1 MAEALTFGSLISATD
16 AVSILAVFQELHVDP
31 TLFYLVF
38 GESSLNDAVA
48 ICLFET
54 FSRFIGHSYEFKPM
68 LFAIFEFG
76 LVLAGSTMVGVIF
89 GMIPALLFKHGN
101 LRSNLLHEVGVFV
114 MFAYLPFVVSQVLGM
129 SGVVSIIFA
138 GVSMKHYA
146 SPNLTPEA
154 RDVCSGLFNT
164 LSHMAE
170 TSVFLTF
177 GLTEYYRFWLIFW
190 MATFCLFSRGCAVY
204 PLSYVLNLRKNAA
217 KITLNQQ
224 HVIWYGGM
232 RGAVAFALSKSFPGE
247 KRPEIVATTLIVVLL
262 SIIIMG
268 GGTVAV
274 LDKCG
279 IPRLTAEEEAALDKT
294 VKPHR
299 HMRALQFDNKY
310 LIPLLTNLCQYG
322 DNSSPRK
329 GGFGHASN
337 VDTADEHDSAE
348 ADDDEVVDVIR
359 REDAAPNGFGG
370 RGGLRG
376 AGAAALPRLDTRA
389 LLRPQWQHVPRADA
403 RRASRFRPRRPP
415 QWLPGGARARGGCAA
430 LLRLDMEPRLDADSD
445 YTQCDEEGW
454 TYGSSIERI
463 NCRLAEGTSKVK
475 RGYYHFLR
483 RRRWIRTR
491 VRTPLSA
498 VQGETEQS
506 RLCTA
511 PSPTYVRESRLSETQ
526 GPNRYYRV
534 YRDSLKAYFQLG
546 SAKRS
551 SNFVRVDFTDDDIQK
566 EGWLGVRGT
575 LSRSWKLRYFLL
587 RWDSSSLVCL
597 RDRASMIQVSEEL
610 IDRHTTLLVE
620 ESSRPRQFQFSVCNG
635 ERTLRLNAVDGTS
648 RASWISALSEM
659 IVRSRASFFA
669 ADESESGSSTRSRS
683 FRRMRS
689 STEEDGSI
697 VSASMVNEMNG
708 ESNGAKQKHSRGA
721 WRPYKF
727 ISSTMQSKRKTDEIC
742 RRDYVKQF
750 TETLDSKI
758 QLATA
763 YISENIAILEEN
775 LCTAQEF
782 LPSVPCVPVKEIQ
795 RLRVEV
801 DSSIAAFRVGAKVT
815 LRSDRTSVLGCNVL
829 LKELLR
835 ESVISLAPSQEHA
848 TIKKIV
854 CESPTKRRI
863 PLDWFTEGAPLE
875 KDREQPSLS
884 DESALSTSTS
894 NSTVGKLELSYTSGS
909 SLEIKRPNS
918 LIVARHDKRS
928 SSVPESN
935 RSTSTPVSYSSH
947 SLHASDAI
955 RIKPYTEIPAGLRE
969 GHFDLPNGV
978 NGYVVKVHDK
988 DIGSLIGYTLCSA
1001 AYIDQLEAHFE
1012 KQVNIAE
1019 ELHASENMGISEVS
1033 APSPPKSEEAPE
1045 ISTAS
1050 TDDASPSSN
1059 ATTATNSV
1067 TVSDKKQ
1074 VIYLSKLRSKDLQHT
1089 SMKFSYAVG
1098 STNHEVRCVAYFAA
1112 QFHALRALTV
1122 PGNVEFL
1129 NSIIE
1134 SKRWDTS
1141 GGKSGAFFSMTHDKR
1156 YVLKGISVV
1165 EFNMFVHMAPKYF
1178 NFISRVVEVPTPTV
1192 ITKIVGLFKLS
1203 HSRRLLKHT
1212 EYVVI
1217 MENFSYGFPPGQMYD
1232 LKGIL
1237 RRRYNG
1243 SSSDEEDRHESFNNV
1258 SNVQV
1263 SMNLPVLLDGN
1274 FSERM
1279 PVPVAQPE
1287 LDIIEA
1293 AIQNDTGFLYRAGVI
1308 DYSLLL
1314 RFDEDKRQ
1322 VIVGLIDYLHQF
1334 DFLKKMEST
1343 SKASLTFRNPT
1354 VISPI
1359 SYRRRFM
1366 NAMNRYFVGIE
1377 KELEIRMRKRC
1388 GFKSKPGMRPSVL
1401 TASPSASTTTDKP
1414 KARIDEE
1421 RHADVAARLA
1431 DNMSLTSES
1440 PLLSERPPAK
1450 SEYRLPRQE
1459 SDWTSSKPRGHS
1471 MSHLSDHEVQCDRV
1485 THSEGECNSS
1495 PCSSSSASVKSYPAT
1510 PLHNNNVIL
1519 EERSS

>member
-1 MAEALTFGSLISATD
+1 MESVVEEAFEVQALQPFHGWALERFCDRSGNTYRELTRAALR
-16 AVSILAVFQELHVDP
+16 VSGRDDRLNGVREAPEL
-31 TLFYLVF
+31 
-38 GESSLNDAVA
+38 
-48 ICLFET
+48 
-54 FSRFIGHSYEFKPM
+54 
-68 LFAIFEFG
+68 
-76 LVLAGSTMVGVIF
+76 
-89 GMIPALLFKHGN
+89 
-101 LRSNLLHEVGVFV
+101 EVGVLRSPEW
-114 MFAYLPFVVSQVLGM
+114 MWSHAWM
-129 SGVVSIIFA
+129 S
-138 GVSMKHYA
+138 
-146 SPNLTPEA
+146 
-154 RDVCSGLFNT
+154 D
-164 LSHMAE
+164 
-170 TSVFLTF
+170 
-177 GLTEYYRFWLIFW
+177 
-190 MATFCLFSRGCAVY
+190 
-204 PLSYVLNLRKNAA
+204 
-217 KITLNQQ
+217 
-224 HVIWYGGM
+224 
-232 RGAVAFALSKSFPGE
+232 GE
-247 KRPEIVATTLIVVLL
+247 
-262 SIIIMG
+262 
-268 GGTVAV
+268 
-274 LDKCG
+274 
-279 IPRLTAEEEAALDKT
+279 
-294 VKPHR
+294 
-299 HMRALQFDNKY
+299 
-310 LIPLLTNLCQYG
+310 
-322 DNSSPRK
+322 
-329 GGFGHASN
+329 
-337 VDTADEHDSAE
+337 
-348 ADDDEVVDVIR
+348 
-359 REDAAPNGFGG
+359 
-370 RGGLRG
+370 
-376 AGAAALPRLDTRA
+376 
-389 LLRPQWQHVPRADA
+389 
-403 RRASRFRPRRPP
+403 
-415 QWLPGGARARGGCAA
+415 
-430 LLRLDMEPRLDADSD
+430 

-498 VQGETEQS
+498 RAEEA
-506 RLCTA
+506 RLGA
-511 PSPTYVRESRLSETQ
+511 AASPSYEDPELRESRLSDVQ
-526 GPNRYYRV
+526 GGPHRYYRV
-534 YRDSLKAYFQLG
+534 YRDALKAYFQLG
-546 SAKRS
+546 STKRP

-566 EGWLGVRGT
+566 EGWLGARGT
-575 LSRSWKLRYFLL
+575 LSRSWRLRYFLL

-597 RDRASMIQVSEEL
+597 RDRASMVQVSEEL

-620 ESSRPRQFQFSVCNG
+620 ESSKPRQFQFSVCNG

-697 VSASMVNEMNG
+697 VSASMVNDMNG
-708 ESNGAKQKHSRGA
+708 ESNGAKQKHNRGA

-727 ISSTMQSKRKTDEIC
+727 ISSTMQSKRKTDGIC

-750 TETLDSKI
+750 TEILNSKI
-758 QLATA
+758 ELATTF
-763 YISENIAILEEN
+763 ISENIDILEEN

-782 LPSVPCVPVKEIQ
+782 LPSTVPSVPKKEIQ
-795 RLRVEV
+795 RLRTEA
-801 DSSIAAFRVGAKVT
+801 DASIEAFRVGAKALVE
-815 LRSDRTSVLGCNVL
+815 SDRTSVLGCNML
-829 LKELLR
+829 LKELYVLVCRLR
-835 ESVISLAPSQEHA
+835 ENVISLAPSQEHA

-854 CESPTKRRI
+854 SESPTKRRI
-863 PLDWFTEGAPLE
+863 PLDWFTEGAPSG
-875 KDREQPSLS
+875 KDHQQPSLS
-884 DESALSTSTS
+884 EDSVLSTSTS

-909 SLEIKRPNS
+909 SLEMKRPNS
-918 LIVARHDKRS
+918 LMVSRHDKRS
-928 SSVPESN
+928 LSVPESN
-935 RSTSTPVSYSSH
+935 RSTSTPVGYSGH

-955 RIKPYTEIPAGLRE
+955 RIKPYTEVPAGLRE
-969 GHFDLPNGV
+969 GHFDLPDGV

-988 DIGSLIGYTLCSA
+988 DIGSLIGYTLCST

-1012 KQVNIAE
+1012 KKVNIAE

-1033 APSPPKSEEAPE
+1033 APSPPKSEEVPE
-1045 ISTAS
+1045 IPTSPA
-1050 TDDASPSSN
+1050 DDASPSST
-1059 ATTATNSV
+1059 ATTATNSA
-1067 TVSDKKQ
+1067 TVADKKQ
-1074 VIYLSKLRSKDLQHT
+1074 VIYLSKLRSTDLQHT

-1098 STNHEVRCVAYFAA
+1098 STNHEFRCVAYFAA

-1134 SKRWDTS
+1134 SKRWDTT

-1156 YVLKGISVV
+1156 YVLKGISVT

-1178 NFISRVVEVPTPTV
+1178 KFISRVVEIPTPTV

-1212 EYVVI
+1212 EYIVI

-1232 LKGIL
+1232 LKGIF
-1237 RRRYNG
+1237 RRRYNA
-1243 SSSDEEDRHESFNNV
+1243 SSSGEEDHHESFNSV

-1279 PVPVAQPE
+1279 PVPVARPDLE
-1287 LDIIEA
+1287 IIEA
-1293 AIQNDTGFLYRAGVI
+1293 AIQNDTGFLCRAGVI

-1388 GFKSKPGMRPSVL
+1388 GFKSKPGVRPSGAL
-1401 TASPSASTTTDKP
+1401 TASPAAVSTTSTPSASTATAKP
-1414 KARIDEE
+1414 KTRADEE
-1421 RHADVAARLA
+1421 RHAAVAARLA

-1440 PLLSERPPAK
+1440 SLLSEPVK
-1450 SEYRLPRQE
+1450 SEYRLPKLE
-1459 SDWTSSKPRGHS
+1459 SDWTSTKPRGHS
-1471 MSHLSDHEVQCDRV
+1471 MSHVSDHEVCCERV
-1485 THSEGECNSS
+1485 AHSEGEGNSS
-1495 PCSSSSASVKSYPAT
+1495 PCSSSSESTKSYPAT
-1510 PLHNNNVIL
+1510 PHNNDIIL
-1519 EERSS
+1519 EERCS

>member
-1 MAEALTFGSLISATD
+1 MDSVVEEAFEVQVLQPFHGWTLERFCDRSGNTYHALTRAALR
-16 AVSILAVFQELHVDP
+16 VSGRNDRLNGVQEAPEL
-31 TLFYLVF
+31 
-38 GESSLNDAVA
+38 
-48 ICLFET
+48 
-54 FSRFIGHSYEFKPM
+54 
-68 LFAIFEFG
+68 
-76 LVLAGSTMVGVIF
+76 
-89 GMIPALLFKHGN
+89 
-101 LRSNLLHEVGVFV
+101 EVGV
-114 MFAYLPFVVSQVLGM
+114 LPSSDWM
-129 SGVVSIIFA
+129 W
-138 GVSMKHYA
+138 
-146 SPNLTPEA
+146 
-154 RDVCSGLFNT
+154 
-164 LSHMAE
+164 SHD
-170 TSVFLTF
+170 
-177 GLTEYYRFWLIFW
+177 W
-190 MATFCLFSRGCAVY
+190 M
-204 PLSYVLNLRKNAA
+204 P
-217 KITLNQQ
+217 
-224 HVIWYGGM
+224 
-232 RGAVAFALSKSFPGE
+232 
-247 KRPEIVATTLIVVLL
+247 
-262 SIIIMG
+262 
-268 GGTVAV
+268 
-274 LDKCG
+274 
-279 IPRLTAEEEAALDKT
+279 
-294 VKPHR
+294 
-299 HMRALQFDNKY
+299 
-310 LIPLLTNLCQYG
+310 
-322 DNSSPRK
+322 
-329 GGFGHASN
+329 
-337 VDTADEHDSAE
+337 
-348 ADDDEVVDVIR
+348 
-359 REDAAPNGFGG
+359 
-370 RGGLRG
+370 
-376 AGAAALPRLDTRA
+376 
-389 LLRPQWQHVPRADA
+389 
-403 RRASRFRPRRPP
+403 
-415 QWLPGGARARGGCAA
+415 
-430 LLRLDMEPRLDADSD
+430 DSD

-454 TYGSSIERI
+454 TYGSSIGRI

-475 RGYYHFLR
+475 RGYHHFLR
-483 RRRWIRTR
+483 RRRWIHTR

-498 VQGETEQS
+498 AQAETEQS
-506 RLCTA
+506 RLSTA
-511 PSPTYVRESRLSETQ
+511 PSPTYDRESRLSRTQ

-546 SAKRS
+546 STKRS

-597 RDRASMIQVSEEL
+597 RDRASMIQASEEL

-620 ESSRPRQFQFSVCNG
+620 EASKPRQFQFSVCNG

-648 RASWISALSEM
+648 RAFWISALSEM

-689 STEEDGSI
+689 STDEDGSL

-708 ESNGAKQKHSRGA
+708 ESNGAKQKHSRAA

-727 ISSTMQSKRKTDEIC
+727 IASTMQSKRKTDESC

-750 TETLDSKI
+750 ADILDSKVE
-758 QLATA
+758 LAVSF
-763 YISENIAILEEN
+763 ILENIAILEEN

-782 LPSVPCVPVKEIQ
+782 LPSVPCVPLKEIQ

-801 DSSIAAFRVGAKVT
+801 NSSIATFRVGAKAT
-815 LRSDRTSVLGCNVL
+815 LESERTSVLGCNML
-829 LKELLR
+829 LKTLFLLVCRLR
-835 ESVISLAPSQEHA
+835 ERVISLAPSQEHA

-854 CESPTKRRI
+854 AESPTKRRI
-863 PLDWFTEGAPLE
+863 PLDWFTECVPLM
-875 KDREQPSLS
+875 KDRGQPSLS
-884 DESALSTSTS
+884 EDSSISTSTS

-909 SLEIKRPNS
+909 SLEIKRPSS

-935 RSTSTPVSYSSH
+935 RSIGTPVSHSGYSGH

-955 RIKPYTEIPAGLRE
+955 RIKPYTEMPAGLRE
-969 GHFDLPNGV
+969 GHFNLPNGV

-988 DIGSLIGYTLCSA
+988 DIGSLIGYTLCSQ

-1012 KQVNIAE
+1012 QKVNIAD

-1033 APSPPKSEEAPE
+1033 APSPPKSEDAPE
-1045 ISTAS
+1045 IPAATDEASSSSTA
-1050 TDDASPSSN
+1050 TI
-1059 ATTATNSV
+1059 ATNSV
-1067 TVSDKKQ
+1067 SVADKKQ
-1074 VIYLSKLRSKDLQHT
+1074 VIYLSKLRSTDLQHT

-1098 STNHEVRCVAYFAA
+1098 STTHEVQCVAYFAA
-1112 QFHALRALTV
+1112 QFHALRALTA

-1217 MENFSYGFPPGQMYD
+1217 MENFSYGFQPGQMYD

-1237 RRRYNG
+1237 RRRYNA
-1243 SSSDEEDRHESFNNV
+1243 SSSDEEDCHEAFNSV
-1258 SNVQV
+1258 SSVHV

-1279 PVPVAQPE
+1279 PVPVAQPD

-1388 GFKSKPGMRPSVL
+1388 GKPGMRPSGALPLVS
-1401 TASPSASTTTDKP
+1401 APSALTPAAKSKTRT
-1414 KARIDEE
+1414 DEE
-1421 RHADVAARLA
+1421 KHADVAVRLA
-1431 DNMSLTSES
+1431 DNLALTSES
-1440 PLLSERPPAK
+1440 LLLSERLPAK

-1471 MSHLSDHEVQCDRV
+1471 MSHLSDHEVHCDRV
-1485 THSEGECNSS
+1485 THSDGECNSS

-1510 PLHNNNVIL
+1510 PLHNNNVII
-1519 EERSS
+1519 EERCS

>member
-1 MAEALTFGSLISATD
+1 MDSVVEEAFEVQVLQPFHGWTLERFCDRSGNTYHALTRVALR
-16 AVSILAVFQELHVDP
+16 VSGRDDRLNGVREAPEL
-31 TLFYLVF
+31 
-38 GESSLNDAVA
+38 
-48 ICLFET
+48 
-54 FSRFIGHSYEFKPM
+54 
-68 LFAIFEFG
+68 
-76 LVLAGSTMVGVIF
+76 
-89 GMIPALLFKHGN
+89 
-101 LRSNLLHEVGVFV
+101 EVGV
-114 MFAYLPFVVSQVLGM
+114 LPSSDWM
-129 SGVVSIIFA
+129 W
-138 GVSMKHYA
+138 
-146 SPNLTPEA
+146 
-154 RDVCSGLFNT
+154 
-164 LSHMAE
+164 SHN
-170 TSVFLTF
+170 
-177 GLTEYYRFWLIFW
+177 W
-190 MATFCLFSRGCAVY
+190 M
-204 PLSYVLNLRKNAA
+204 P
-217 KITLNQQ
+217 
-224 HVIWYGGM
+224 
-232 RGAVAFALSKSFPGE
+232 
-247 KRPEIVATTLIVVLL
+247 
-262 SIIIMG
+262 
-268 GGTVAV
+268 
-274 LDKCG
+274 
-279 IPRLTAEEEAALDKT
+279 
-294 VKPHR
+294 
-299 HMRALQFDNKY
+299 
-310 LIPLLTNLCQYG
+310 
-322 DNSSPRK
+322 
-329 GGFGHASN
+329 
-337 VDTADEHDSAE
+337 
-348 ADDDEVVDVIR
+348 
-359 REDAAPNGFGG
+359 
-370 RGGLRG
+370 
-376 AGAAALPRLDTRA
+376 
-389 LLRPQWQHVPRADA
+389 
-403 RRASRFRPRRPP
+403 
-415 QWLPGGARARGGCAA
+415 
-430 LLRLDMEPRLDADSD
+430 DSD

-498 VQGETEQS
+498 VQADSEQS
-506 RLCTA
+506 RLSTA
-511 PSPTYVRESRLSETQ
+511 PSPTYERESRLSDTQ

-546 SAKRS
+546 STKRS

-566 EGWLGVRGT
+566 EGWLGLRGT

-620 ESSRPRQFQFSVCNG
+620 ESSKPRQFQFSVCNG

-689 STEEDGSI
+689 STDEDGSI
-697 VSASMVNEMNG
+697 VSSSMVNEMNG
-708 ESNGAKQKHSRGA
+708 ESNGAKQKHNRGA

-750 TETLDSKI
+750 TGILDSKVE
-758 QLATA
+758 LAA
-763 YISENIAILEEN
+763 AFISENIAILEEN

-782 LPSVPCVPVKEIQ
+782 LPSTVPCVPMKEIQ
-795 RLRVEV
+795 RLRTEV
-801 DSSIAAFRVGAKVT
+801 DASIASFRVGAKAT
-815 LRSDRTSVLGCNVL
+815 LESERTNVLGCNML
-829 LKELLR
+829 LKELFLLVCRLR

-854 CESPTKRRI
+854 AESPTKRRI
-863 PLDWFTEGAPLE
+863 PLDWFTDGASLE
-875 KDREQPSLS
+875 KDHQQPSLS
-884 DESALSTSTS
+884 DDSALSTNTS

-918 LIVARHDKRS
+918 LIFARHDKRS

-935 RSTSTPVSYSSH
+935 RTISSPVSYNNH

-988 DIGSLIGYTLCSA
+988 DIGSLIGYTLCSP

-1012 KQVNIAE
+1012 HKVNITE
-1019 ELHASENMGISEVS
+1019 ELHASENMGVSEVS
-1033 APSPPKSEEAPE
+1033 APSPPKSEDAPA
-1045 ISTAS
+1045 IPKSTG
-1050 TDDASPSSN
+1050 DASPSSN

-1067 TVSDKKQ
+1067 TVADKKQ
-1074 VIYLSKLRSKDLQHT
+1074 VIYLSKLRSTDLQHT

-1165 EFNMFVHMAPKYF
+1165 EFNIGPDANGDHENRRSIQAQPQPTLVEAHGVRGDHGELFV
-1178 NFISRVVEVPTPTV
+1178 
-1192 ITKIVGLFKLS
+1192 
-1203 HSRRLLKHT
+1203 RL
-1212 EYVVI
+1212 
-1217 MENFSYGFPPGQMYD
+1217 PPGQMYD

-1237 RRRYNG
+1237 RRRYYA
-1243 SSSDEEDRHESFNNV
+1243 SSSDEEDRHESFNSV

-1279 PVPVAQPE
+1279 PVPVAQPD

-1293 AIQNDTGFLYRAGVI
+1293 AIQSDTGFLYRAGVI

-1343 SKASLTFRNPT
+1343 SKASLTFRDPT
-1354 VISPI
+1354 VISPT

-1377 KELEIRMRKRC
+1377 KELEIRMPHRAHQ
-1388 GFKSKPGMRPSVL
+1388 SKATRPHH
-1401 TASPSASTTTDKP
+1401 STTT
-1414 KARIDEE
+1414 
-1421 RHADVAARLA
+1421 
-1431 DNMSLTSES
+1431 T
-1440 PLLSERPPAK
+1440 
-1450 SEYRLPRQE
+1450 
-1459 SDWTSSKPRGHS
+1459 
-1471 MSHLSDHEVQCDRV
+1471 
-1485 THSEGECNSS
+1485 
-1495 PCSSSSASVKSYPAT
+1495 
-1510 PLHNNNVIL
+1510 
-1519 EERSS
+1519 

>member
-1 MAEALTFGSLISATD
+1 MDSVVEEAFEVQVLQPFHGWTLERFCDRSGNTYHALTRVALRVLDRDDRLNGVREAP
-16 AVSILAVFQELHVDP
+16 EL
-31 TLFYLVF
+31 
-38 GESSLNDAVA
+38 
-48 ICLFET
+48 
-54 FSRFIGHSYEFKPM
+54 
-68 LFAIFEFG
+68 
-76 LVLAGSTMVGVIF
+76 
-89 GMIPALLFKHGN
+89 
-101 LRSNLLHEVGVFV
+101 EVGV
-114 MFAYLPFVVSQVLGM
+114 LPSSDWM
-129 SGVVSIIFA
+129 W
-138 GVSMKHYA
+138 
-146 SPNLTPEA
+146 
-154 RDVCSGLFNT
+154 
-164 LSHMAE
+164 SHD
-170 TSVFLTF
+170 
-177 GLTEYYRFWLIFW
+177 W
-190 MATFCLFSRGCAVY
+190 M
-204 PLSYVLNLRKNAA
+204 P
-217 KITLNQQ
+217 
-224 HVIWYGGM
+224 
-232 RGAVAFALSKSFPGE
+232 
-247 KRPEIVATTLIVVLL
+247 
-262 SIIIMG
+262 
-268 GGTVAV
+268 
-274 LDKCG
+274 
-279 IPRLTAEEEAALDKT
+279 
-294 VKPHR
+294 
-299 HMRALQFDNKY
+299 
-310 LIPLLTNLCQYG
+310 
-322 DNSSPRK
+322 
-329 GGFGHASN
+329 
-337 VDTADEHDSAE
+337 
-348 ADDDEVVDVIR
+348 
-359 REDAAPNGFGG
+359 
-370 RGGLRG
+370 
-376 AGAAALPRLDTRA
+376 
-389 LLRPQWQHVPRADA
+389 
-403 RRASRFRPRRPP
+403 
-415 QWLPGGARARGGCAA
+415 
-430 LLRLDMEPRLDADSD
+430 DSD

-498 VQGETEQS
+498 VQADSEQS
-506 RLCTA
+506 RLSTA
-511 PSPTYVRESRLSETQ
+511 PSPTYERESRLSDTQ

-546 SAKRS
+546 STKRS

-566 EGWLGVRGT
+566 EGWLGLRGT

-620 ESSRPRQFQFSVCNG
+620 ESSKPRQFQFSVCNG

-689 STEEDGSI
+689 STDEDGSI
-697 VSASMVNEMNG
+697 VSSSMVNEMNG
-708 ESNGAKQKHSRGA
+708 ESNGAKQKHNRGA

-750 TETLDSKI
+750 TGILDSKVE
-758 QLATA
+758 LAA
-763 YISENIAILEEN
+763 AFISENIAILEEN

-782 LPSVPCVPVKEIQ
+782 LPSTVPCVPMKEIQ
-795 RLRVEV
+795 RLRTEV
-801 DSSIAAFRVGAKVT
+801 DASIASFRVGAKAT
-815 LRSDRTSVLGCNVL
+815 LESERTNVLGCNML
-829 LKELLR
+829 LKELFLLVCRLR

-854 CESPTKRRI
+854 AESPTKRRI
-863 PLDWFTEGAPLE
+863 PLDWFTDGASLE
-875 KDREQPSLS
+875 KDHQQPSLS
-884 DESALSTSTS
+884 DDSALSTNTS

-918 LIVARHDKRS
+918 LIFARHDKRS

-935 RSTSTPVSYSSH
+935 RTISSPVSYNNH

-988 DIGSLIGYTLCSA
+988 DIGSLIGYTLCSP

-1012 KQVNIAE
+1012 HKVNITE
-1019 ELHASENMGISEVS
+1019 ELHASENMGVSEVS
-1033 APSPPKSEEAPE
+1033 APSPPKSEDAPD
-1045 ISTAS
+1045 IPTSTG
-1050 TDDASPSSN
+1050 DASPSSN

-1067 TVSDKKQ
+1067 TVADKKQ
-1074 VIYLSKLRSKDLQHT
+1074 VIYLSKLRSTDLQHT

-1178 NFISRVVEVPTPTV
+1178 NFISRVVEVPMPTV

-1237 RRRYNG
+1237 RRRYYA
-1243 SSSDEEDRHESFNNV
+1243 SSSDEEDRHESFNSV

-1279 PVPVAQPE
+1279 PVPVAQPD

-1293 AIQNDTGFLYRAGVI
+1293 AIQSDTGFLYRAGVI

-1343 SKASLTFRNPT
+1343 SKASLTFRDPT
-1354 VISPI
+1354 VISPT

-1388 GFKSKPGMRPSVL
+1388 GKPGLRPSVAL
-1401 TASPSASTTTDKP
+1401 PNASTPSASSTTAKP
-1414 KARIDEE
+1414 KTRADEE

-1431 DNMSLTSES
+1431 DNLSLTSES
-1440 PLLSERPPAK
+1440 SLLSRRPPAK

-1471 MSHLSDHEVQCDRV
+1471 MSHLSDHEVHCDRV

-1519 EERSS
+1519 EEHCS